1 MHLSDIATAAY
12 FSSADIF
19 RKDIHFHNEY
29 ELIFVTRGRVKVTAG
44 NSCYTARENHL
55 ILISNLEQHSVR
67 NLDDAYER
75 YCVTLD
81 VATADRYLGHT
92 RLLSLL
98 KNRPD
103 GFSHV
108 LDTTPFQDVATRIFQ
123 NIVRYH
129 EKSEFA
135 NELIVACVTEL
146 LALICSY
153 FPDRFSPHH
162 SETEE
167 KILKVQQHMD
177 QHFGEPLKMDDLAKQ
192 FYISS
197 CYLSHKFKELT
208 GLSPKQYLSS
218 VRLKNASI
226 LLLNSDLTVSE
237 IAETVGFSDHSN
249 FIKSFKK
256 IYGVLPKDFRRHQK

>member
-1 MHLSDIATAAY
+1 MSGIATAAY

-29 ELIFVTRGRVKVTAG
+29 ELIFVTKGRAKVTAG
-44 NSCYTARENHL
+44 DACYIASENHL
-55 ILISNLEQHSVR
+55 ILISNLEQHSVQ
-67 NLDDAYER
+67 NLDKVYER

-81 VATADRYLGHT
+81 VATADRYLGYT

-98 KNRPD
+98 KNRPE

-108 LDTTPFQDVATRIFQ
+108 LDTSPFQDAAMRIFQ

-129 EKSEFA
+129 ETSDFT

-146 LALICSY
+146 LALICRHC
-153 FPDRFSPHH
+153 PDRFSLLP
-162 SETEE
+162 SAAEE
-167 KILKVQQHMD
+167 KILKVQQYID
-177 QHFGEPLKMDDLAKQ
+177 RHFGEPLKIDDLAKQ
-192 FYISS
+192 FFISN

-218 VRLKNASI
+218 VRLKNASV
-226 LLLNSDLTVSE
+226 LLLNSDRSVSE
-237 IAETVGFSDHSN
+237 IAEAVGFPDHSN

-256 IYGVLPKDFRRHQK
+256 IYHVLPKDFRQHQK